1 MRGYRLGVDDYLPKS
16 MPAEEIIA
24 RLQGVLARRRRV
36 DPGAVSPAAQGG
48 LQGRIEHVR
57 LGSLL
62 AFLESERRSG
72 ALRLSL
78 DGDTATLH
86 LDKGT
91 LECVEGLGRYSHPHD
106 RVFELLSW
114 TRGEFELMTDIEMPV
129 SATEQPTTPLTYLL
143 MEHAR
148 REDEAKAVM

>member
-1 MRGYRLGVDDYLPKS
+1 
-16 MPAEEIIA
+16 MPPDEIIA
-24 RLQGVLARRRRV
+24 RLQGVLARRRQTS
-36 DPGAVSPAAQGG
+36 APADSHG
-48 LQGRIEHVR
+48 LRGRLEHVR

-72 ALRLSL
+72 ALALTRDS
-78 DGDTATLH
+78 DTATLH
-86 LDKGT
+86 LQAGI
-91 LECVEGLGRYSHPHD
+91 LEYVDGLGRFDHPHD

-114 TRGEFELMTDIEMPV
+114 KRGEFEFATETTLPV
-129 SATEQPTTPLTYLL
+129 AAKEQPTTPLTYLL